1 MRPVAGYVG
10 AVLPSGRGEVKPC
23 AVLRPLVETRLTFR
37 ACAAYIEGMTTYLT
51 TPQGRHIAYV
61 RTPGKEP
68 GVVFLG
74 GFRSDMTGSKALH
87 LQAWAEAAGRSFLR
101 FDYSGHGASRGA
113 FIDGAISDWR
123 EDAVAVIET
132 LTEGPQVLVGS
143 SMGGW
148 IGLLLARDLPGRV
161 GGLVGIAAA
170 PDFTEAMWEDEF
182 SLAERTRLLEEGLV
196 LRPSDYSDEPYPITR
211 RLIEDGKA
219 NLVMNGPLH
228 LPLPV
233 RLLQGTADTDVPS
246 AVALKLFEHISSP
259 DLRLT
264 LVRDADHRFSTPTC
278 LALIVETVEA
288 VLAATPLPAEGE
300 SPLLQRSSIR

>member
-23 AVLRPLVETRLTFR
+23 AVLRPMVASRLTFR
-37 ACAAYIEGMTTYLT
+37 ALASYTADMTTYLT

-87 LQAWAEAAGRSFLR
+87 LQAWAEAAGRAFLR
-101 FDYSGHGASRGA
+101 FDYSGHGASRGDFA
-113 FIDGAISDWR
+113 DGAISDWR
-123 EDAVAVIET
+123 EDALAVIER
-132 LTEGPQVLVGS
+132 LTDGPQVLVGS

-148 IGLLLARDLPGRV
+148 IALLLARDMADKV
-161 GGLVGIAAA
+161 AGLVGIAAA
-170 PDFTEAMWEDEF
+170 PDFTQSMWDEEF
-182 SLAERTRLLEEGLV
+182 SLADRARLMETGVV
-196 LRPSDYSDEPYPITR
+196 LRPSDYSEEPYPITR

-219 NLVMNGPLH
+219 NLVMDRPLH
-228 LPLPV
+228 LPIPV
-233 RLLQGTADTDVPS
+233 RLLQGTADTDVPPS
-246 AVALKLFEHISSP
+246 VALRLLDHISSL

-264 LVRDADHRFSTPTC
+264 LVRDADHRFSTPAC
-278 LALIVETVEA
+278 LALIIETVEA
-288 VLAATPLPAEGE
+288 VLAACHH
-300 SPLLQRSSIR
+300 RSEP